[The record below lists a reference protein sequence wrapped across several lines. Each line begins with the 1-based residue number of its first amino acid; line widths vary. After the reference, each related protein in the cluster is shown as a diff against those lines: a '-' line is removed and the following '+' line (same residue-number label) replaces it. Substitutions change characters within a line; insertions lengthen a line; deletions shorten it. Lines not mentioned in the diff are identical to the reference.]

1 MYRVSHGISCQ
12 SKISVKGNNFRLN
25 ALPIDYIN
33 ITSQNSMH
41 KQIRKVKIPVLDGKL
56 LLNFPPVLMTKMN
69 KLILNIYRLKSQI
82 NIL

>member
-1 MYRVSHGISCQ
+1 
-12 SKISVKGNNFRLN
+12 
-25 ALPIDYIN
+25 
-33 ITSQNSMH
+33 MH